1 MIKVIIWVLVIL
13 LFGSLF
19 LEINKNFILETISYP
34 LLDACL
40 MLGAILGFALFYI
53 FSEGLK
59 SNEKRSNIKFKF
71 SLLIFFVIAVVQ
83 VLNTLFLKKYFVY
96 LSIVHIQFFKAAGL
110 GFILAIVFQRIWIY
124 WDQNVTSKNA
134 KKSVLE
140 RDSKSDIRDLE
151 EFSTQIKK
159 DYDPKKYFRKNSFF
173 LALDEKD
180 KPIYWP
186 EKKLPHIQ
194 VCGMTGSGKG
204 VFLGSITAQCA
215 KKGES
220 VFIIDPKNDEWFT
233 HVAYSASKDAE
244 TSYHFVDLRKSSYQF
259 NLFEDASPEEIE
271 ELLLAGFEL
280 GDKGEAADFYKLAD
294 REMAHFVAQN
304 LVKGQTV
311 ENFYAE
317 QHEFLNKQA
326 SGFAGKFRELA
337 DIKAVNAVN
346 GLSLKEIITSGGMV
360 YIVGSMRNAKIVR
373 IQKMLLVR
381 LIQLAEARDRISE
394 ELKPICVVLDELKYH
409 LSRTAL
415 EALGA
420 ARDKG
425 LHVIMAH
432 QSLADLKD
440 CPKDLEPDA
449 VVGSVFENTKIK
461 LVYRVEMPETAEIF
475 AEKSGDIG
483 IDVETRLIERSL
495 SLAESVSSERRVSQT
510 ETNLIEK
517 NIFLTLPKRCGILFG
532 VGLPKMVYT
541 SPYQAKKDINAVKT
555 NDQAQ
560 NSEEAGLNEI
570 DFGKL

>member
-1 MIKVIIWVLVIL
+1 MIKIIIWLLAIL
-13 LFGSLF
+13 LFGSLI
-19 LEINKNFILETISYP
+19 LEIYKDFIFETMSYP
-34 LLDACL
+34 LVQARFV
-40 MLGAILGFALFYI
+40 LGFILGFSLFYVI
-53 FSEGLK
+53 SEGMKSKEKRLDAKFKIFVTLFFVVTVLQISNTIFLK
-59 SNEKRSNIKFKF
+59 S
-71 SLLIFFVIAVVQ
+71 FFNYISTIH
-83 VLNTLFLKKYFVY
+83 L
-96 LSIVHIQFFKAAGL
+96 QFFKAASL
-110 GFILAIVFQRIWIY
+110 GFVAAIIFQRTWIWKT
-124 WDQNVTSKNA
+124 QNLTSTNA
-134 KKSVLE
+134 VKSVLE

-151 EFSTQIKK
+151 DFSTQTKQ
-159 DYDPKKYFRKNSFF
+159 DYDPKKYFRENGFF

-180 KPIYWP
+180 KPVYWP
-186 EKKLPHIQ
+186 EKTLPHIQ

-204 VFLGSITAQCA
+204 VFLSSIVAQCA
-215 KKGES
+215 KKGE
-220 VFIIDPKNDEWFT
+220 VIVINDPKNDEFLP
-233 HVAYSASKDAE
+233 HAAYRASIDAN
-244 TSYHFVDLRKSSYQF
+244 TSYQYIDLRKSSYQF
-259 NLFEDASPEEIE
+259 NLFEDAGPEEIE

-280 GDKGEAADFYKLAD
+280 GDKGEASDFYKLAD

-304 LVKGQTV
+304 LVKGQTA

-317 QHEFLNKQA
+317 HHEFLTKQA
-326 SGFAGKFRELA
+326 AGFAGKFRELA
-337 DIKAVNAVN
+337 DIKAVNAAN
-346 GLSLKEIITSGGMV
+346 GLSFKEIIKSGGVV
-360 YIVGSMRNAKIVR
+360 YIVGSMRNAKIIR

-381 LIQLAEARDRISE
+381 LIQLAEARDRISG

-425 LHVIMAH
+425 LHVVMAH

-449 VVGSVFENTKIK
+449 VIGAVFENTKIK

-483 IDVETRLIERSL
+483 VDVETRFVERSL
-495 SLAESVSSERRVSQT
+495 SLAEEISSERRVSRS

-517 NIFLTLPKRCGILFG
+517 NIFLTLPKRCGVLFG

-541 SPYQAKKDINAVKT
+541 SPYQTKKDINAVKT
-555 NDQAQ
+555 KDQKQ
-560 NSEEAGLNEI
+560 DSEETNLNEI

>member
-1 MIKVIIWVLVIL
+1 MIKFLIWGSAIL
-13 LFGSLF
+13 LSGSLF
-19 LEINKNFILETISYP
+19 LEIYKNFILEEISYR

-40 MLGAILGFALFYI
+40 ILGAMSGFALFYI
-53 FSEGLK
+53 FSEGIK
-59 SNEKRSNIKFKF
+59 VKEKRSNIKFKA
-71 SLLIFFVIAVVQ
+71 SLGIFFIITVVQ
-83 VLNTLFLKKYFVY
+83 GLNTVFLKEYFVY
-96 LSIVHIQFFKAAGL
+96 LSIVHIQFFKSASL
-110 GFILAIVFQRIWIY
+110 GFVGAIIFQRLWILG
-124 WDQNVTSKNA
+124 DQIFTSRNTA
-134 KKSVLE
+134 KSVLE

-151 EFSTQIKK
+151 KFSSQIKK
-159 DYDPKKYFRKNSFF
+159 DYDPKKYFRKNGFF
-173 LALDEKD
+173 LALNEKD
-180 KPIYWP
+180 KPIYWL
-186 EKKLPHIQ
+186 EKTLPHIQ

-204 VFLGSITAQCA
+204 VFLSSIVAQCA
-215 KKGES
+215 KKGE
-220 VFIIDPKNDEWFT
+220 VIVINDPKNDEFLP
-233 HVAYSASKDAE
+233 HAAYRASIDAN
-244 TSYHFVDLRKSSYQF
+244 TSYQYIDLRKSSYQF
-259 NLFEDASPEEIE
+259 NLFEDAGPEEIE

-280 GDKGEAADFYKLAD
+280 GDKGEASDFYKLAD

-304 LVKGQTV
+304 LVKGQTA
-311 ENFYAE
+311 ENFYTE
-317 QHEFLNKQA
+317 HHEFLTKQA
-326 SGFAGKFRELA
+326 AGFAGKFRELA
-337 DIKAVNAVN
+337 DIKAVNAAN
-346 GLSLKEIITSGGMV
+346 GLSFKEIIKSGGVV
-360 YIVGSMRNAKIVR
+360 YIVGSMRNAKIIR

-381 LIQLAEARDRISE
+381 LIQLAEARDRISG

-425 LHVIMAH
+425 LHMVMAH

-449 VVGSVFENTKIK
+449 VIGAVFENTKIK

-517 NIFLTLPKRCGILFG
+517 NIFLTLPKRCGVLFG

-555 NDQAQ
+555 KDQNQ
-560 NSEEAGLNEI
+560 DTDDTDLNEI

>member
-1 MIKVIIWVLVIL
+1 MIKGIIGILAIIL
-13 LFGSLF
+13 LGSLF
-19 LEINKNFILETISYP
+19 LEIYKNFILEEISYR

-40 MLGAILGFALFYI
+40 VLGAISGFALFYI

-59 SNEKRSNIKFKF
+59 VKEKRSNIKFKA
-71 SLLIFFVIAVVQ
+71 SLWIFFIITVVQ
-83 VLNTLFLKKYFVY
+83 GLNTIFLKEYFVY
-96 LSIVHIQFFKAAGL
+96 LSIVHIQFFKSAGL
-110 GFILAIVFQRIWIY
+110 GFVTAIIFQRLCIWGKQIF
-124 WDQNVTSKNA
+124 TSKNA
-134 KKSVLE
+134 VKSVLE

-159 DYDPKKYFRKNSFF
+159 DYDPKKYFRENGFF

-180 KPIYWP
+180 KPIYWA
-186 EKKLPHIQ
+186 EKTLPHIQ

-215 KKGES
+215 KKGEA
-220 VFIIDPKNDEWFT
+220 VFIIDPKDDEWFP
-233 HVAYSASKDAE
+233 HVTYSASKDAK
-244 TSYHFVDLRKSSYQF
+244 TSYHFIDLRKSSYQF
-259 NLFEDASPEEIE
+259 NLFEDASSEEIE

-304 LVKGQTV
+304 LVKGQTA
-311 ENFYAE
+311 ESFYAE

-346 GLSLKEIITSGGMV
+346 GLSLKETIASGGMV
-360 YIVGSMRNAKIVR
+360 YIVGSMRNAKITR

-381 LIQLAEARDRISE
+381 LIQLAEARDRISGD
-394 ELKPICVVLDELKYH
+394 LKPICVVLDELKYH

-432 QSLADLKD
+432 QSLDDLRD

-449 VVGSVFENTKIK
+449 VVGAVFENTKIK
-461 LVYRVEMPETAEIF
+461 LVYRVEMPETAKIF

-483 IDVETRLIERSL
+483 VDVETRLVERSL
-495 SLAESVSSERRVSQT
+495 SLAEEISSERRVSRS

-517 NIFLTLPKRCGILFG
+517 NIFLTLPKRCGVLYGI
-532 VGLPKMVYT
+532 GLPKMVHT
-541 SPYQAKKDINAVKT
+541 SPYQAAKDIEAVKIQ
-555 NDQAQ
+555 DQNQ
-560 NSEEAGLNEI
+560 GSTDLNEI

>member
-19 LEINKNFILETISYP
+19 LDIKKNFILETISYP

-96 LSIVHIQFFKAAGL
+96 LSIVHIQFFKSALL
-110 GFILAIVFQRIWIY
+110 GFIVAIIFQRLYIGGE
-124 WDQNVTSKNA
+124 QFFTSKN
-134 KKSVLE
+134 KVKSVLE

-159 DYDPKKYFRKNSFF
+159 NYDPKKYFRENGFF
-173 LALDEKD
+173 LALDGKD

-186 EKKLPHIQ
+186 EKTLPHIQ

-204 VFLGSITAQCA
+204 VFLGSIAAQCA
-215 KKGES
+215 KKGEP
-220 VFIIDPKNDEWFT
+220 VFMMDPKDDEWSS
-233 HVAYSASKDAE
+233 HVAYKASLDAK
-244 TSYHFVDLRKSSYQF
+244 TSYQFIDLKKSSYQF
-259 NLFEDASPEEIE
+259 NLFEDAGPEEIE

-280 GDKGEAADFYKLAD
+280 GDKGEASDFYKLAD

-304 LVKGQTV
+304 LVKGQTA
-311 ENFYAE
+311 ENFYTE
-317 QHEFLNKQA
+317 HHEFLTKQA
-326 SGFAGKFRELA
+326 AGFAGKFRELA
-337 DIKAVNAVN
+337 DIKAVNAAN
-346 GLSLKEIITSGGMV
+346 GLSFKEIIKSGGVV
-360 YIVGSMRNAKIVR
+360 YIVGSMRNAKIIR

-381 LIQLAEARDRISE
+381 LIQLAEARDRISG

-425 LHVIMAH
+425 LHMVMAH

-449 VVGSVFENTKIK
+449 VIGAVFENTKIK

-517 NIFLTLPKRCGILFG
+517 NIFLTLPKRCGVLFG

-555 NDQAQ
+555 KDQNQ
-560 NSEEAGLNEI
+560 DTDDTDLNEI

>member
-19 LEINKNFILETISYP
+19 LDIKKNFILETISYP

-96 LSIVHIQFFKAAGL
+96 LSIVHIQFFKSALL
-110 GFILAIVFQRIWIY
+110 GFIVAIIFQRLYIGGE
-124 WDQNVTSKNA
+124 QFFTSKN
-134 KKSVLE
+134 KVKSVLE

-159 DYDPKKYFRKNSFF
+159 NYDPKKYFRENGFF
-173 LALDEKD
+173 LALDGKD

-186 EKKLPHIQ
+186 EKTLPHIQ

-204 VFLGSITAQCA
+204 VFLGSIAAQCA
-215 KKGES
+215 KKGEP
-220 VFIIDPKNDEWFT
+220 VFMMDPKDDEWSS
-233 HVAYSASKDAE
+233 HVAYKASLDAK
-244 TSYHFVDLRKSSYQF
+244 TSYQFIDLKKSSYQF
-259 NLFEDASPEEIE
+259 NLFEDAGPEEIE

-304 LVKGQTV
+304 LVKGQTA
-311 ENFYAE
+311 ESFYAE
-317 QHEFLNKQA
+317 QYEFLNKQA
-326 SGFAGKFRELA
+326 AGFAGKFRELA
-337 DIKAVNAVN
+337 DIKAVNAAN
-346 GLSLKEIITSGGMV
+346 GLSLKEVIKSGGIV
-360 YIVGSMRNAKIVR
+360 YIVGSMRNAKIIR

-432 QSLADLKD
+432 QSIADLKD

-449 VVGSVFENTKIK
+449 VVGAVFENTKIK

-495 SLAESVSSERRVSQT
+495 SLAESVSSERRVIQT

-517 NIFLTLPKRCGILFG
+517 NIFLTLPKRHGVLFG
-532 VGLPKMVYT
+532 VGLPKLVHT
-541 SPYQAKKDINAVKT
+541 SPYQANKDINAVKT
-555 NDQAQ
+555 NDQKLD
-560 NSEEAGLNEI
+560 NEKTDLNEI